1 MKRIV
6 VLSALVFFSLT
17 AVTAIAADPKPLKP
31 AKKDKCPVCGM
42 FVYKYPD
49 WVAEIIFKDG
59 TVLFFDGAKDL
70 FKYLFNMK
78 KYETVKT

>member
-6 VLSALVFFSLT
+6 VISVLLFFSFT
-17 AVTAIAADPKPLKP
+17 AVTVIAANPKPLQP
-31 AKKDKCPVCGM
+31 DKKAKCPVCGM

-59 TVLFFDGAKDL
+59 TSIFLMAPRTCS
-70 FKYLFNMK
+70 NISS
-78 KYETVKT
+78 T